1 MNIES
6 LPVKIYKD
14 SFIVKNASKLLKES
28 EIDSYIDC
36 SVKDFLEDA
45 YNERKSKIIGS
56 KYDEILEKDVN
67 SLIAK
72 YIEKTHIFEGI
83 DVKDSNINVEGDEEI
98 TFDKCL
104 NRYSLIANKILREI
118 KKSRKNDYVDVLNS
132 IKEKLVN
139 IINNKEKLKDK
150 KEESDDIDDFDDF
163 DDFDDIEE
171 IENEKDKK
179 NKLEILIDNTCEQL
193 ISRARDCISGYSKI
207 KLNKSIDDKSLED
220 DLSKY
225 MISFKKNN
233 LSRYKDSLS
242 YNIINIFDYILTK
255 CLRKIAWI
263 DDGKYITMVSSIDR
277 LRGTNLVITSG
288 VKSSTKILL
297 DIDRIVEIHRE
308 GSIFTILIDGVLKDG
323 VNYYE
328 NENECIEE
336 SN

>member
-14 SFIVKNASKLLKES
+14 SFIVKNTSKLLKES
-28 EIDSYIDC
+28 EIESYIDC

-45 YNERKSKIIGS
+45 YNERKSKIISS

-83 DVKDSNINVEGDEEI
+83 DVKDSNINVEEDEEI

-104 NRYSLIANKILREI
+104 NRYSLIANKILRGI
-118 KKSRKNDYVDVLNS
+118 KKSRKNDYIDVLRS

-139 IINNKEKLKDK
+139 IINNTEKLKDK
-150 KEESDDIDDFDDF
+150 KEESDDIDDLDDF

-171 IENEKDKK
+171 IENERDKK
-179 NKLEILIDNTCEQL
+179 NKLEMLIDETCEQL

-207 KLNKSIDDKSLED
+207 NLNKSIDKKSLED
-220 DLSKY
+220 ELNKY

-233 LSRYKDSLS
+233 LSRYKESLS

-255 CLRKIAWI
+255 CLCKIAWI
-263 DDGKYITMVSSIDR
+263 DDGKYITMVSSINR

-297 DIDRIVEIHRE
+297 DIDRIVEMHRE
-308 GSIFTILIDGVLKDG
+308 GSIFTILIDGMLKNG

>member
-1 MNIES
+1 M
-6 LPVKIYKD
+6 L
-14 SFIVKNASKLLKES
+14 
-28 EIDSYIDC
+28 
-36 SVKDFLEDA
+36 
-45 YNERKSKIIGS
+45 YNKKGRKVKSKFDFIMKKIKSAVTDSEASVTFKEG
-56 KYDEILEKDVN
+56 KDGVN
-67 SLIAK
+67 NLIT
-72 YIEKTHIFEGI
+72 I
-83 DVKDSNINVEGDEEI
+83 
-98 TFDKCL
+98 
-104 NRYSLIANKILREI
+104 YSCCTG
-118 KKSRKNDYVDVLNS
+118 KS
-132 IKEKLVN
+132 
-139 IINNKEKLKDK
+139 
-150 KEESDDIDDFDDF
+150 
-163 DDFDDIEE
+163 IEE

-179 NKLEILIDNTCEQL
+179 NKLEMLIDDTCEQL
-193 ISRARDCISGYSKI
+193 ISHARNCVSGYSKI
-207 KLNKSIDDKSLED
+207 KLNKSIDNKSLED

-255 CLRKIAWI
+255 CLCKIAWI

-308 GSIFTILIDGVLKDG
+308 GSIFTVLIDGVLKDG

-328 NENECIEE
+328 NETECIEE

>member
-14 SFIVKNASKLLKES
+14 SFIVKNTSKLLKES
-28 EIDSYIDC
+28 EINSYIDN
-36 SVKDFLEDA
+36 SAKDFLEDA
-45 YNERKSKIIGS
+45 YNERKSKIISS
-56 KYDEILEKDVN
+56 KYDEILEKDIN

-83 DVKDSNINVEGDEEI
+83 DIKDNNIIEDGEI

-104 NRYSLIANKILREI
+104 NRYSLMANKILRDI
-118 KKSRKNDYVDVLNS
+118 KKSRKNDYIDVLNS

-171 IENEKDKK
+171 TENEKDKK
-179 NKLEILIDNTCEQL
+179 NKLEILIDDTCEQL

-207 KLNKSIDDKSLED
+207 KLNKIIDDKSLED

-233 LSRYKDSLS
+233 LVRYKESLN
-242 YNIINIFDYILTK
+242 YNIVNIFDYILTK

-288 VKSSTKILL
+288 VKSSAKILL
-297 DIDRIVEIHRE
+297 DTDKIVEIHRE

>member
-14 SFIVKNASKLLKES
+14 SFIVKNTSKLLRES
-28 EIDSYIDC
+28 EIDSYIDG

-45 YNERKSKIIGS
+45 YNERKSKIIS
-56 KYDEILEKDVN
+56 NKYDEILEKDVN

-83 DVKDSNINVEGDEEI
+83 DAKDNTNIEDEEI

-104 NRYSLIANKILREI
+104 NRYSLIANKTLREI
-118 KKSRKNDYVDVLNS
+118 KKSRKNDYTDVLNS
-132 IKEKLVN
+132 VKEKLVN

-150 KEESDDIDDFDDF
+150 KEEPEDADDFDDF
-163 DDFDDIEE
+163 YDFDDIEE

-179 NKLEILIDNTCEQL
+179 NKLEILIDDTCEKL
-193 ISRARDCISGYSKI
+193 ISHARDCISDYSKI

-220 DLSKY
+220 DLNKY

-233 LSRYKDSLS
+233 LVRYKESLN
-242 YNIINIFDYILTK
+242 YNIVNIFDYILTK
-255 CLRKIAWI
+255 CLYKIAWI

-288 VKSSTKILL
+288 VKSSAKILL
-297 DIDRIVEIHRE
+297 DIDKIVEIHRE

>member
-14 SFIVKNASKLLKES
+14 SFIVKNTSKLLKES
-28 EIDSYIDC
+28 EIDSYIDG

-45 YNERKSKIIGS
+45 YNERKSKIISS

-83 DVKDSNINVEGDEEI
+83 DVKDNSINVEEDEEI

-104 NRYSLIANKILREI
+104 NRYSLIANKILRDI
-118 KKSRKNDYVDVLNS
+118 KKSRKNDYIDVLNS

-150 KEESDDIDDFDDF
+150 KEESDNVDDFDDF

-171 IENEKDKK
+171 TENEKDKK
-179 NKLEILIDNTCEQL
+179 NKLEILIDETCEQL
-193 ISRARDCISGYSKI
+193 IFRARDCISGYSKI
-207 KLNKSIDDKSLED
+207 KLNRSIDDESLED
-220 DLSKY
+220 DLNKY

-255 CLRKIAWI
+255 CLCKIAWI

-288 VKSSTKILL
+288 VKSSVKILL
-297 DIDRIVEIHRE
+297 DTDKIVEIHRE
-308 GSIFTILIDGVLKDG
+308 GSIFTISIDGMLKNG

>member
-14 SFIVKNASKLLKES
+14 SFIVKNTSKLLKES
-28 EIDSYIDC
+28 EIDSYIDN
-36 SVKDFLEDA
+36 SAKDFLEDA
-45 YNERKSKIIGS
+45 YNERKSKIISS
-56 KYDEILEKDVN
+56 KYDEILEKDIN
-67 SLIAK
+67 SLITK

-83 DVKDSNINVEGDEEI
+83 DIKDNNIIEEDKEI

-104 NRYSLIANKILREI
+104 NRYSLIANKILRDI
-118 KKSRKNDYVDVLNS
+118 KKSRKNDYIDVLNS
-132 IKEKLVN
+132 TKEKLVN

-171 IENEKDKK
+171 AENEKDKK
-179 NKLEILIDNTCEQL
+179 NKLEVLIDGTCEQL

-207 KLNKSIDDKSLED
+207 KLNKIIDDKSLED

-233 LSRYKDSLS
+233 LSRYKDDLNYS
-242 YNIINIFDYILTK
+242 IINIFDYILTK
-255 CLRKIAWI
+255 CLCKIAWI

-277 LRGTNLVITSG
+277 PRGTNLIITSG

-323 VNYYE
+323 VDYYE

>member
-14 SFIVKNASKLLKES
+14 SFIVKNTSKLLKES
-28 EIDSYIDC
+28 EIDSYIDG

-45 YNERKSKIIGS
+45 YNERKSKIISS

-83 DVKDSNINVEGDEEI
+83 DVKDSNVNVEEDEEI

-104 NRYSLIANKILREI
+104 NRYSLIANKILRGI
-118 KKSRKNDYVDVLNS
+118 KKSRKNDYIDVLSS

-150 KEESDDIDDFDDF
+150 KEESDDIDEFDDF

-179 NKLEILIDNTCEQL
+179 NKLEVLIDNTCEQL
-193 ISRARDCISGYSKI
+193 ISHARDCISGYSKI

-225 MISFKKNN
+225 MVSFKKNS

-255 CLRKIAWI
+255 CLCKIAWI

-297 DIDRIVEIHRE
+297 DTDRIIEIRRE
-308 GSIFTILIDGVLKDG
+308 GSIFTVLIDGVLKDG

-328 NENECIEE
+328 NETECIEE

>member
-1 MNIES
+1 M
-6 LPVKIYKD
+6 KKG
-14 SFIVKNASKLLKES
+14 KLFGVGVGPGDPELITLK
-28 EIDSYIDC
+28 
-36 SVKDFLEDA
+36 A
-45 YNERKSKIIGS
+45 YRINNE
-56 KYDEILEKDVN
+56 N
-67 SLIAK
+67 K
-72 YIEKTHIFEGI
+72 YIAIPGKIKNET
-83 DVKDSNINVEGDEEI
+83 
-98 TFDKCL
+98 
-104 NRYSLIANKILREI
+104 IAYQIIEQ
-118 KKSRKNDYVDVLNS
+118 
-132 IKEKLVN
+132 

-150 KEESDDIDDFDDF
+150 KEESDDIDDLDDF

-179 NKLEILIDNTCEQL
+179 NKLEMLIDDTCEQL
-193 ISRARDCISGYSKI
+193 ISHARDCVSGYSKI

-225 MISFKKNN
+225 MVSFKKNN

-255 CLRKIAWI
+255 CLCKIAWI

-297 DIDRIVEIHRE
+297 DTDRIIEIRRE
-308 GSIFTILIDGVLKDG
+308 GSIFTVLIDGVLKDG

-328 NENECIEE
+328 NETECIEE

>member
-14 SFIVKNASKLLKES
+14 SFIVKNTSKLLKEN
-28 EIDSYIDC
+28 EIDNYIDC

-45 YNERKSKIIGS
+45 YNERKSKIISS

-67 SLIAK
+67 SLVAK

-83 DVKDSNINVEGDEEI
+83 DVKDSSINVDEDEEI
-98 TFDKCL
+98 TFEKCL
-104 NRYSLIANKILREI
+104 NRYSLIANKTLRDI
-118 KKSRKNDYVDVLNS
+118 KKSRKNDYIDVLNS

-150 KEESDDIDDFDDF
+150 KEESDDVDDF

-171 IENEKDKK
+171 TENEKDKK

-207 KLNKSIDDKSLED
+207 KLNKSIDDKYLED
-220 DLSKY
+220 ELNKY

-233 LSRYKDSLS
+233 LSRYKESLS

-255 CLRKIAWI
+255 CLCKIAWI

-277 LRGTNLVITSG
+277 PRGNNLVITSG
-288 VKSSTKILL
+288 VKSSAKILL
-297 DIDRIVEIHRE
+297 DIDRIIEIHRE
-308 GSIFTILIDGVLKDG
+308 GSIFTILIDGMLKNG

-328 NENECIEE
+328 NENEYVEE

>member
-14 SFIVKNASKLLKES
+14 SFIIKNTSKLLKES
-28 EIDSYIDC
+28 EIDSYIDS

-45 YNERKSKIIGS
+45 YNERKSKIISS

-83 DVKDSNINVEGDEEI
+83 DVKDSGINVEEDEEI

-104 NRYSLIANKILREI
+104 NRYSLIANKVLREI
-118 KKSRKNDYVDVLNS
+118 KKSRKNDYIDVLNS
-132 IKEKLVN
+132 VKEKLVN

-150 KEESDDIDDFDDF
+150 KEESDDVDDLDDF

-171 IENEKDKK
+171 IENEKDKE
-179 NKLEILIDNTCEQL
+179 NKLEMLIDDTCEQL
-193 ISRARDCISGYSKI
+193 ISHARNCISGYSKI
-207 KLNKSIDDKSLED
+207 KLNKSIDYKSLED

-255 CLRKIAWI
+255 CLCKIAWI

-277 LRGTNLVITSG
+277 PRGTNLVITSG

-297 DIDRIVEIHRE
+297 GIDRIVEIRRE
-308 GSIFTILIDGVLKDG
+308 GSIFTVLIDGVLKDG

>member
-14 SFIVKNASKLLKES
+14 SFIVKNTSKLLKES
-28 EIDSYIDC
+28 EIDSYIDG

-45 YNERKSKIIGS
+45 YNERKSKIISS

-83 DVKDSNINVEGDEEI
+83 DVKDSRVNVEEDEEI

-104 NRYSLIANKILREI
+104 NRYSLIANKTLREI
-118 KKSRKNDYVDVLNS
+118 KKSRKNDCIDVLNS

-150 KEESDDIDDFDDF
+150 KEEPDDIDDFDDF
-163 DDFDDIEE
+163 DDFDDTEE

-193 ISRARDCISGYSKI
+193 ISHARNCISGYSKI

-255 CLRKIAWI
+255 CLCKIAWI
-263 DDGKYITMVSSIDR
+263 DDGKYVTMVSSIDR

-297 DIDRIVEIHRE
+297 DTDRIIEIRRE
-308 GSIFTILIDGVLKDG
+308 GSIFTILIDGVLKNG

>member
-14 SFIVKNASKLLKES
+14 SFIVKNTSKLLKES
-28 EIDSYIDC
+28 EIDSYIDG

-45 YNERKSKIIGS
+45 YNERKSKIISS

-83 DVKDSNINVEGDEEI
+83 DIKDNSIIEDEEI

-171 IENEKDKK
+171 TENEKDKK
-179 NKLEILIDNTCEQL
+179 NKLEILIDETCEQL
-193 ISRARDCISGYSKI
+193 ISRARDCISGYSKV
-207 KLNKSIDDKSLED
+207 KLNKIIDDKSLED

-233 LSRYKDSLS
+233 LSSYKDSLS

-255 CLRKIAWI
+255 CLHKIAWI

-288 VKSSTKILL
+288 VKSSAKILL
-297 DIDRIVEIHRE
+297 DTDRITEIHRE

-328 NENECIEE
+328 NETECIEE

>member
-14 SFIVKNASKLLKES
+14 SFIVKNTSKLLKES
-28 EIDSYIDC
+28 EIDSYIDG

-45 YNERKSKIIGS
+45 YNERKSKIISS
-56 KYDEILEKDVN
+56 KYDEILEKDIN

-83 DVKDSNINVEGDEEI
+83 DVKDCSISVEEGEEI

-118 KKSRKNDYVDVLNS
+118 KKSRKNDYIDVLSN

-150 KEESDDIDDFDDF
+150 KEESDDIDDLDDF

-179 NKLEILIDNTCEQL
+179 NKLEILIDNICEQL
-193 ISRARDCISGYSKI
+193 ISHARDCISGYSKI

-225 MISFKKNN
+225 MISFKKSN
-233 LSRYKDSLS
+233 LSRYKESLS
-242 YNIINIFDYILTK
+242 YNIINIFGYILTK
-255 CLRKIAWI
+255 CLCKIAWI

-277 LRGTNLVITSG
+277 PHGTNLVITSG

-308 GSIFTILIDGVLKDG
+308 GSIFTILIDGMLKNG

>member
-14 SFIVKNASKLLKES
+14 SFIVKNTSKLLKES
-28 EIDSYIDC
+28 EIDSYIDS

-45 YNERKSKIIGS
+45 YNERKSKIISS

-83 DVKDSNINVEGDEEI
+83 DIKDNSTIGEDEEI

-104 NRYSLIANKILREI
+104 NRYSLIANKTLRDI
-118 KKSRKNDYVDVLNS
+118 KKSRKNDYIDVLNS

-163 DDFDDIEE
+163 DDFGDIEE
-171 IENEKDKK
+171 TENEKDKK
-179 NKLEILIDNTCEQL
+179 NKLEILIDETCEQL
-193 ISRARDCISGYSKI
+193 ISRARDCISGYSKV
-207 KLNKSIDDKSLED
+207 KLNKIIDDKSLED

-233 LSRYKDSLS
+233 LSSYKDSLS

-277 LRGTNLVITSG
+277 LRGTNLVVTSG
-288 VKSSTKILL
+288 VKSSAKILL
-297 DIDRIVEIHRE
+297 DTDRIVEIHRE
-308 GSIFTILIDGVLKDG
+308 GSIFTVLIDGVLKDG

-328 NENECIEE
+328 NETECIEE

>member
-14 SFIVKNASKLLKES
+14 SFIVKNTSKLLKEN
-28 EIDSYIDC
+28 EIDSYIDS

-45 YNERKSKIIGS
+45 YNERKSKIIS
-56 KYDEILEKDVN
+56 SMYDEILEKDVN

-83 DVKDSNINVEGDEEI
+83 DVKDSGINVEEDEEI

-104 NRYSLIANKILREI
+104 NRYSLIANKVLREI
-118 KKSRKNDYVDVLNS
+118 KKSRKNDYIDVLNS
-132 IKEKLVN
+132 V
-139 IINNKEKLKDK
+139 KEKLKDK
-150 KEESDDIDDFDDF
+150 KEESDDIDDLDDF

-193 ISRARDCISGYSKI
+193 ISRARDCISSYSKI

-220 DLSKY
+220 ELNKY

-233 LSRYKDSLS
+233 LSRYKESLS

-255 CLRKIAWI
+255 CLCKIAWI
-263 DDGKYITMVSSIDR
+263 DDGKYITMVSSIGR
-277 LRGTNLVITSG
+277 LRGTKLVITSG

-308 GSIFTILIDGVLKDG
+308 GSIFTILIDGMLKNG

>member
-14 SFIVKNASKLLKES
+14 SFIVKNTSKLLKES

-45 YNERKSKIIGS
+45 YNERKSKIISS

-83 DVKDSNINVEGDEEI
+83 DVKDSGINVEEDEEI

-104 NRYSLIANKILREI
+104 NRYSLIANKTLREI
-118 KKSRKNDYVDVLNS
+118 KKSRKNDYIDILNS
-132 IKEKLVN
+132 VKEKLVN

-150 KEESDDIDDFDDF
+150 KEESDDIDDLDDF

-179 NKLEILIDNTCEQL
+179 MLIDDTCEQL
-193 ISRARDCISGYSKI
+193 ISHARNCVSGYSKI

-255 CLRKIAWI
+255 CLCKIEWI
-263 DDGKYITMVSSIDR
+263 DDGKYVTMVSSIDR

-297 DIDRIVEIHRE
+297 DTDRIIEIRRE
-308 GSIFTILIDGVLKDG
+308 GSIFTVLIDGVLKDG

-328 NENECIEE
+328 NETECIEE

>member
-14 SFIVKNASKLLKES
+14 SFIVKNTSKLLKES
-28 EIDSYIDC
+28 EIDSYIDG

-45 YNERKSKIIGS
+45 YNERKSEIISS

-83 DVKDSNINVEGDEEI
+83 DVKDSSINAEEDEEI

-132 IKEKLVN
+132 TKEKLVN

-171 IENEKDKK
+171 AENEKDKK

-233 LSRYKDSLS
+233 LSRYKESLS
-242 YNIINIFDYILTK
+242 YNIINNDFIK
-255 CLRKIAWI
+255 
-263 DDGKYITMVSSIDR
+263 
-277 LRGTNLVITSG
+277 
-288 VKSSTKILL
+288 
-297 DIDRIVEIHRE
+297 
-308 GSIFTILIDGVLKDG
+308 
-323 VNYYE
+323 
-328 NENECIEE
+328 
-336 SN
+336 

>member
-14 SFIVKNASKLLKES
+14 SFIVKNTSKLLKES
-28 EIDSYIDC
+28 EIDSYIDG

-45 YNERKSKIIGS
+45 YNERKSKIISS

-83 DVKDSNINVEGDEEI
+83 DVKDSRVNVEEDEEI

-104 NRYSLIANKILREI
+104 NRYSLIANKTLREI
-118 KKSRKNDYVDVLNS
+118 KKSRKNDCIDVLNS

-150 KEESDDIDDFDDF
+150 KEEPDDIDDFDDF
-163 DDFDDIEE
+163 DDFDDTEE

-193 ISRARDCISGYSKI
+193 ISCARDCISGYSKI

-255 CLRKIAWI
+255 CLCKIAWI
-263 DDGKYITMVSSIDR
+263 DDGKYVTMVSSIDR

-297 DIDRIVEIHRE
+297 DTDRIIEIHRE
-308 GSIFTILIDGVLKDG
+308 GSIFTILIDGMLKNG